1 LRFYQRIDAHRW
13 MLKQMNWAE
22 FVLVPLIPAPEA
34 RGEELE
40 VLRLSKRRL
49 AGSLKEAG
57 F

>member
-1 LRFYQRIDAHRW
+1 